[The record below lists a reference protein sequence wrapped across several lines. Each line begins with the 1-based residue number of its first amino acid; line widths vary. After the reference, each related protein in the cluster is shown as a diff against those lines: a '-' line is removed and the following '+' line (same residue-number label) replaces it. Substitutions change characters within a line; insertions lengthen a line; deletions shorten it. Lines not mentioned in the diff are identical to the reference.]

1 MYRLPILLKQA
12 EINLKTTQYKSHPTV
27 QTPVYKYIY
36 YYCQNKHTKYI
47 YIYRYSCW
55 FTTLPT
61 DLREQTRGYSYM
73 WQEIHP
79 ILTFACVCLYN
90 LVHQIS
96 SLGLLPPCITTTE
109 QVENTIRVTNIY
121 SLWPCGVVVASL
133 PHKQEDPGSA
143 PGRGSYLRQ
152 VSLH

>member
-47 YIYRYSCW
+47 YRYSCW

-73 WQEIHP
+73 CQEIHP

-121 SLWPCGVVVASL
+121 SFYNNKTITIYKISPI
-133 PHKQEDPGSA
+133 
-143 PGRGSYLRQ
+143 
-152 VSLH
+152 